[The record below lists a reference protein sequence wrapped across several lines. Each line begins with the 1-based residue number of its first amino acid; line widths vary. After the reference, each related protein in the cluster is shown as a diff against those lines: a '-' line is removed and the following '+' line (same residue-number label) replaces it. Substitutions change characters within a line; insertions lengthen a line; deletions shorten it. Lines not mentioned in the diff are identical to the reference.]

1 MSNKTAMTSPVGQE
15 GYSEATVSSASG
27 KHAMSGPLAGIRIIE
42 MAGLGPCPFA
52 AMLLSDMGAEVIRV
66 HAKGSKP
73 VIPLLNT
80 RYDVLARG
88 RRSMAIDLKKPS
100 ARKVMLGLIDK
111 ADAIIEGFRPGVME
125 RLGLGPEICHERNP
139 RLVFGRMTGWGQT
152 GPLALRAG
160 HDINYVAL
168 SGLLNAIGRKD
179 TPPVVPLNVVG
190 DFGGGTQF
198 AFGVVC
204 AILSARTTGCGQIVD
219 TAMTDSAALLAAMI
233 FGFKAAG
240 AWSSE
245 RYDNL
250 LDGAAHFY
258 DTYECADGKFVAVG
272 AIEAQFYAELLS
284 LLGIDGEAFAKQND
298 KEQWPLLKQRLA
310 DTFRTKP
317 RDEWAAL
324 FENSDACLTPV
335 LDWDEAILHP
345 HNRDRGSFIEIAGV
359 VQPGPAVR
367 FSGTPTQVARPP
379 SAAAEHTEEIL
390 RDWDTSPDAIAALR
404 RDEAI

>member
-1 MSNKTAMTSPVGQE
+1 MSNMA
-15 GYSEATVSSASG
+15 ATG
-27 KHAMSGPLAGIRIIE
+27 DHPMSGPLAGVRIIE
-42 MAGLGPCPFA
+42 MAGIGPCPFA
-52 AMLLSDMGAEVIRV
+52 AMLLADMGAEVIRV

-88 RRSMAIDLKKPS
+88 RRSMAIDLKKPG
-100 ARKVMLGLIDK
+100 AREVMLDLIDK

-125 RLGLGPEICHERNP
+125 RLGLGPDICHQRNP

-152 GPLALRAG
+152 GPLASRAG
-160 HDINYVAL
+160 HDINYIAL
-168 SGLLNAIGRKD
+168 SGMLNAIGRKD

-204 AILSARTTGCGQIVD
+204 AILSARMTGAGQVVD
-219 TAMTDSAALLAAMI
+219 SAMTDSAALLAAMV

-258 DTYECADGKFVAVG
+258 DTYECADGKFIAVG
-272 AIEAQFYAELLS
+272 AIEPQFYSELLS
-284 LLGIDGEAFAKQND
+284 LLGIEDAAFAKQND
-298 KEQWPLLKQRLA
+298 KEMWPHLKQRMA
-310 DTFRTKP
+310 DIFRTKP
-317 RDEWAAL
+317 RDDWAAL
-324 FENSDACLTPV
+324 FENSDACLSPV
-335 LDWDEAILHP
+335 LDWDEAIQHP

-367 FSGTPTQVARPP
+367 FSGTPAQVTRPP
-379 SAAAEHTEEIL
+379 AAASEHTDEIL
-390 RDWDTSPDAIAALR
+390 RDWGTSPEAIAALR
-404 RDEAI
+404 HEEAI